1 MTVKKIMNN
10 FDLVGEVECVWKIQ
24 AICGEGPLWIDKESY
39 AEKSIFFLDIDGQML
54 HSYKE
59 STCEKLSWE

>member
-1 MTVKKIMNN
+1 MTVKEIMNN

-39 AEKSIFFLDIDGQML
+39 AEKSIFFL
-54 HSYKE
+54 E
-59 STCEKLSWE
+59 